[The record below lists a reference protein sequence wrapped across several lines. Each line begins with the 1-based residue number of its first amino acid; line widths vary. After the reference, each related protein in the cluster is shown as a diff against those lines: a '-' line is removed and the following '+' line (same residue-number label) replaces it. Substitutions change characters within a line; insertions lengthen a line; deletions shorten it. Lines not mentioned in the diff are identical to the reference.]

1 LLCQTAELQ
10 AERLTQDD
18 KMTSSVENVDKLS
31 SELNGVG
38 GAAAAELSHNDYLST
53 SNVVQLEGNGS
64 CFRVTLL

>member
-1 LLCQTAELQ
+1 
-10 AERLTQDD
+10 
-18 KMTSSVENVDKLS
+18 MTSSVENVDKLS